1 MKVTEHIEHLLRQG
15 RKPKEL
21 VELGFP
27 KQVITRVRRQLKVEK
42 TASQMRTQEGK
53 VQAVVARPAETE
65 LVKPTP
71 GALETKVQQLE
82 SRAEALESLGAELED
97 LETRIDGTPALGLKH
112 CFKCDCG
119 VSGFVAVR
127 IKCTKCGRETYRGWW
142 PEKE

>member
-27 KQVITRVRRQLKVEK
+27 KQVITRVRRQLEVEK

-65 LVKPTP
+65 TSQANP
-71 GALETKVQQLE
+71 GGTGDQSPAVGESSGGSGITG
-82 SRAEALESLGAELED
+82 SRAG
-97 LETRIDGTPALGLKH
+97 G
-112 CFKCDCG
+112 
-119 VSGFVAVR
+119 SGNSH
-127 IKCTKCGRETYRGWW
+127 
-142 PEKE
+142 